1 MSMFDLVMVG
11 HLGVSALAATG
22 MGGMVLWGA
31 LSIVIGIRTAV
42 QTVSS
47 RRLGQKKDFE
57 VGVAL
62 RIGIIMASL
71 YGLPISLIGWF
82 FAKDIVPFF
91 IKDLIATPLAISY
104 VSIVSLSLLFSAYSF
119 VFSGFYNGIEKTKIH
134 LKVTV
139 VSNLINLYLNALLI
153 YGSEAINSFF
163 LQIDPKLSVFSFF
176 WNWSYF

>member
-1 MSMFDLVMVG
+1 MFDLVMVG

-62 RIGIIMASL
+62 RIGVIMASL
-71 YGLPISLIGWF
+71 
-82 FAKDIVPFF
+82 
-91 IKDLIATPLAISY
+91 
-104 VSIVSLSLLFSAYSF
+104 
-119 VFSGFYNGIEKTKIH
+119 
-134 LKVTV
+134 
-139 VSNLINLYLNALLI
+139 
-153 YGSEAINSFF
+153 
-163 LQIDPKLSVFSFF
+163 
-176 WNWSYF
+176 

>member
-11 HLGVSALAATG
+11 NLGVSALAATG

-91 IKDLIATPLAISY
+91 INDL
-104 VSIVSLSLLFSAYSF
+104 SLSTS
-119 VFSGFYNGIEKTKIH
+119 
-134 LKVTV
+134 
-139 VSNLINLYLNALLI
+139 
-153 YGSEAINSFF
+153 
-163 LQIDPKLSVFSFF
+163 
-176 WNWSYF
+176 